1 MIYDIRHVTSYAYEF
16 PVSSATLSLRV
27 TPRSGIGQR
36 CLDHALIIEPQPKT
50 LRVETDFFGNSV
62 TTATIETGLMALKI
76 EARARVD
83 ICPPAGRA
91 GRREP
96 RLEGDR
102 RRPRSINRRSAP
114 MRPRISCSQARASRC
129 RAPVTAYAAQS
140 FPPGRTIADGAR
152 DLAKRIRADFAYS
165 PQVTD
170 VSTPLDEAFAQRR
183 GVCQDF
189 AHIMIAGLRGLGLPA
204 AYVSGYI
211 RTIPPPGKPRLE
223 GADATHAWVSVW
235 CGAEI
240 GWLGVDPTNAI
251 DAGND
256 HIVLAIGR
264 DFSDVSPIY
273 GVFVGSGAQELEVG
287 VDVRAGC
294 SPPPDRLCR
303 EADRRRSRVDA
314 VQPCRDAGRSCSSG
328 DGFTVT

>member
-27 TPRSGIGQR
+27 TPRSDIGQR
-36 CLDHALIIEPQPKT
+36 CLDHALIIDPQPKT
-50 LRVETDFFGNSV
+50 LRVEKDFFGNSV
-62 TTATIETGLMALKI
+62 TMATIETGLMSLKI

-83 ICPPAGRA
+83 ISRPQVARGGASPDWKAIAQAALDQPGLGADAPAHFMF
-91 GRREP
+91 
-96 RLEGDR
+96 
-102 RRPRSINRRSAP
+102 SS
-114 MRPRISCSQARASRC
+114 PRIALS
-129 RAPVTAYAAQS
+129 APVTAYAAQS
-140 FPPGRTIADGAR
+140 FATGRTIADGAR

-204 AYVSGYI
+204 SYVSGYI
-211 RTIPPPGKPRLE
+211 RTIPPPGQPRLE

-287 VDVRAGC
+287 VDVVPIAPAG
-294 SPPPDRLCR
+294 
-303 EADRRRSRVDA
+303 
-314 VQPCRDAGRSCSSG
+314 
-328 DGFTVT
+328 

>member
-1 MIYDIRHVTSYAYEF
+1 VIYDIRHVTSYAYEF

-27 TPRSGIGQR
+27 TPRSDIGQR
-36 CLDHALIIEPQPKT
+36 CLHHTLIIEPQPTT
-50 LRVETDFFGNSV
+50 LRVEQDFFGNSV
-62 TTATIETGLMALKI
+62 TTATIETGLTSLKI

-83 ICPPAGRA
+83 IARPAVAQDGRS
-91 GRREP
+91 
-96 RLEGDR
+96 LEWKAVAQAALDQPGLGAD
-102 RRPRSINRRSAP
+102 AP
-114 MRPRISCSQARASRC
+114 AHFMFASPRIALS
-129 RAPVTAYAAQS
+129 APVTAYAAES
-140 FPPGRTIADGAR
+140 FPPGRTIAEGTRHLAR
-152 DLAKRIRADFAYS
+152 RIRADFAYS

-189 AHIMIAGLRGLGLPA
+189 AHIMIAGMRGLGLPA

-235 CGAEI
+235 CGAEM

-273 GVFVGSGAQELEVG
+273 GVFVGSGTQELEVG
-287 VDVRAGC
+287 VDVVPVA
-294 SPPPDRLCR
+294 S
-303 EADRRRSRVDA
+303 A
-314 VQPCRDAGRSCSSG
+314 
-328 DGFTVT
+328 T

>member
-1 MIYDIRHVTSYAYEF
+1 VIYDIRHVTKYAYEF

-27 TPRSGIGQR
+27 TPRSDIGQR
-36 CLDHALIIEPQPKT
+36 CLTHTLIIDPQPKT
-50 LRVETDFFGNSV
+50 LRVEQDFFGNSV
-62 TTATIETGLMALKI
+62 TTATIETGLMSLKI
-76 EARARVD
+76 EAHARVD
-83 ICPPAGRA
+83 I
-91 GRREP
+91 
-96 RLEGDR
+96 
-102 RRPRSINRRSAP
+102 S
-114 MRPRISCSQARASRC
+114 RPRIAPAGASPDWKVIAQAALDQPGLGADAPAHFMFASPRIALS
-129 RAPVTAYAAQS
+129 APVAAYAAQS

-152 DLAKRIRADFAYS
+152 ELAKRIRADFAYS

-211 RTIPPPGKPRLE
+211 RTIPPPGQPRLE

-287 VDVRAGC
+287 VDVV
-294 SPPPDRLCR
+294 P
-303 EADRRRSRVDA
+303 
-314 VQPCRDAGRSCSSG
+314 
-328 DGFTVT
+328 VTSVG

>member
-1 MIYDIRHVTSYAYEF
+1 VIYDIRHVTSYDYES

-27 TPRSGIGQR
+27 TPRSGAGQR
-36 CLDHALIIEPQPKT
+36 CLTHTLIIEPQPKM
-50 LRVETDFFGNSV
+50 LRVEQDFFGNSV
-62 TTATIETGLMALKI
+62 TMATIDTGLTSLKV

-83 ICPPAGRA
+83 ISRPLIALSGASPDWKEIASAALDQASLGADAPAHFIFA
-91 GRREP
+91 
-96 RLEGDR
+96 
-102 RRPRSINRRSAP
+102 S
-114 MRPRISCSQARASRC
+114 PRIALS
-129 RAPVTAYAAQS
+129 APVTDYAAQS
-140 FPPGRTIADGAR
+140 FPSGRTIVDGAR
-152 DLAKRIRADFAYS
+152 GLAKRIRADFAYS

-204 AYVSGYI
+204 SYVSGYI
-211 RTIPPPGKPRLE
+211 RTIPPPGKPRLQ

-235 CGAEI
+235 CGVEI

-264 DFSDVSPIY
+264 DFSDVSPIH

-287 VDVRAGC
+287 VDVI
-294 SPPPDRLCR
+294 P
-303 EADRRRSRVDA
+303 
-314 VQPCRDAGRSCSSG
+314 VQAA
-328 DGFTVT
+328 

>member
-1 MIYDIRHVTSYAYEF
+1 VIYDIRHVTSYAYEF

-27 TPRSGIGQR
+27 TPRSGFGQR

-50 LRVETDFFGNSV
+50 LRVEEDFFGNSV
-62 TTATIETGLMALKI
+62 TMATIETGLMALKV

-83 ICPPAGRA
+83 VARPVIAQDGASPDWKEIASLA
-91 GRREP
+91 
-96 RLEGDR
+96 LEQASLGPD
-102 RRPRSINRRSAP
+102 AP
-114 MRPRISCSQARASRC
+114 SHFLFASPRIALA
-129 RAPVTAYAAQS
+129 AAVTAYAAIS
-140 FPPGRTIADGAR
+140 FSPQRSIADGAR

-235 CGAEI
+235 CGTEI

-256 HIVLAIGR
+256 HIVLAVGR

-287 VDVRAGC
+287 VDVV
-294 SPPPDRLCR
+294 P
-303 EADRRRSRVDA
+303 
-314 VQPCRDAGRSCSSG
+314 
-328 DGFTVT
+328 VTATA

>member
-27 TPRSGIGQR
+27 TPRSDIGQR
-36 CLDHALIIEPQPKT
+36 CLDHRLIIEPQPNARR
-50 LRVETDFFGNSV
+50 LERDFFGNSATMV
-62 TTATIETGLMALKI
+62 TIETGFTSLRI

-83 ICPPAGRA
+83 VARPQLAPNGASPEWKSIAQAALEQPGLGADAPAHFLFA
-91 GRREP
+91 
-96 RLEGDR
+96 
-102 RRPRSINRRSAP
+102 S
-114 MRPRISCSQARASRC
+114 PRITLS
-129 RAPVTAYAAQS
+129 APVTAYAAQS
-140 FPPGRTIADGAR
+140 FPVGRTIADGAR
-152 DLAKRIRADFAYS
+152 DLARRIRADFAYS

-170 VSTPLDEAFAQRR
+170 VTTPVDEAFAQRR

-211 RTIPPPGKPRLE
+211 RTVPPPGQPRLE
-223 GADATHAWVSVW
+223 GADATHAWVSLW
-235 CGAEI
+235 CGGGI
-240 GWLGVDPTNAI
+240 GWLGIDPTNAI

-256 HIVLAIGR
+256 HIVLATGR

-287 VDVRAGC
+287 VDVVPVLPGMI
-294 SPPPDRLCR
+294 
-303 EADRRRSRVDA
+303 RS
-314 VQPCRDAGRSCSSG
+314 
-328 DGFTVT
+328 T

>member
-1 MIYDIRHVTSYAYEF
+1 VIYDIRHVTSYAYEF

-27 TPRSGIGQR
+27 TPRSGAGQR
-36 CLDHALIIEPQPKT
+36 CLTHKLIIDPQPKG
-50 LRVETDFFGNSV
+50 LRTETDFFGNSV
-62 TTATIETGLMALKI
+62 TMATIETGLTALKI

-83 ICPPAGRA
+83 ISRPVMAPGGVSPDWKEIAARALDQTSLAADAPAHY
-91 GRREP
+91 
-96 RLEGDR
+96 LF
-102 RRPRSINRRSAP
+102 SS
-114 MRPRISCSQARASRC
+114 PRIALSAA
-129 RAPVTAYAAQS
+129 VTAYAAQS
-140 FPPGRTIADGAR
+140 FPPLRTIADGAR
-152 DLAKRIRADFAYS
+152 DLAKRIRTDFAYS

-235 CGAEI
+235 CGVEI

-273 GVFVGSGAQELEVG
+273 GVFVGSGAQELDVG
-287 VDVRAGC
+287 VDVTPVPARG
-294 SPPPDRLCR
+294 
-303 EADRRRSRVDA
+303 
-314 VQPCRDAGRSCSSG
+314 
-328 DGFTVT
+328 

>member
-1 MIYDIRHVTSYAYEF
+1 VIYDIRHVTSYAYEF

-27 TPRSGIGQR
+27 TPRSNTGQR

-50 LRVETDFFGNSV
+50 LRVEQDFFGNSV
-62 TTATIETGLMALKI
+62 TTATIDTGLMSLKI

-83 ICPPAGRA
+83 ISRPLVAAHGASPDWKVIAQAALDQPGLGADAPAHFMF
-91 GRREP
+91 
-96 RLEGDR
+96 
-102 RRPRSINRRSAP
+102 SS
-114 MRPRISCSQARASRC
+114 PRIGLS
-129 RAPVTAYAAQS
+129 APVTAYAAQS
-140 FPPGRTIADGAR
+140 FPVGRSIADGAR
-152 DLAKRIRADFAYS
+152 DLAKRIRSDFAYS

-204 AYVSGYI
+204 GYVSGYI
-211 RTIPPPGKPRLE
+211 RTIPPPGQPRLE

-235 CGAEI
+235 CGPEI

-273 GVFVGSGAQELEVG
+273 GVFVGSGTQELEVG
-287 VDVRAGC
+287 VDVVPVAPAG
-294 SPPPDRLCR
+294 
-303 EADRRRSRVDA
+303 
-314 VQPCRDAGRSCSSG
+314 
-328 DGFTVT
+328 

>member
-1 MIYDIRHVTSYAYEF
+1 VIYDIRHVTSYAYEF

-27 TPRSGIGQR
+27 TPRSDIGQR
-36 CLDHALIIEPQPKT
+36 CLNHSLIIEPQPKT
-50 LRVETDFFGNSV
+50 VRVEQDFFGNDV
-62 TTATIETGLMALKI
+62 TTAIIETGLMSLKI

-83 ICPPAGRA
+83 IARPQVAPGGASPDWKRVAQAALDEVGLAADAPAHFIFA
-91 GRREP
+91 
-96 RLEGDR
+96 
-102 RRPRSINRRSAP
+102 S
-114 MRPRISCSQARASRC
+114 PRIVLSPQ
-129 RAPVTAYAAQS
+129 VTAYAAQS
-140 FPPGRTIADGAR
+140 FPTGRTIADGAR
-152 DLAKRIRADFAYS
+152 DLAKRIRTDFAYS
-165 PQVTD
+165 PLVTD

-204 AYVSGYI
+204 GYVSGYI

-287 VDVRAGC
+287 VDVMPV
-294 SPPPDRLCR
+294 ST
-303 EADRRRSRVDA
+303 
-314 VQPCRDAGRSCSSG
+314 
-328 DGFTVT
+328 TV

>member
-27 TPRSGIGQR
+27 TPRSDIGQR
-36 CLDHALIIEPQPKT
+36 CLDHALIIEPPPKT
-50 LRVETDFFGNSV
+50 VRVEQDFFGNDV
-62 TTATIETGLMALKI
+62 TIAIIETGLMSLKV

-83 ICPPAGRA
+83 IARPKVAGAGTSPDWKQVAQAALEEVGLGADAPAHFIFA
-91 GRREP
+91 
-96 RLEGDR
+96 
-102 RRPRSINRRSAP
+102 S
-114 MRPRISCSQARASRC
+114 PRIALSPQ
-129 RAPVTAYAAQS
+129 VTAYAAES
-140 FPPGRTIADGAR
+140 FPAGRTIADGAR
-152 DLAKRIRADFAYS
+152 DLAKRIRTDFAYS

-170 VSTPLDEAFAQRR
+170 VSTPLDQAFAQRR

-204 AYVSGYI
+204 GYVSGYI

-251 DAGND
+251 DAGNE
-256 HIVLAIGR
+256 HIVLAVGR

-273 GVFVGSGAQELEVG
+273 GVFVGSGTQELEVG
-287 VDVRAGC
+287 VDVIPAAAG
-294 SPPPDRLCR
+294 
-303 EADRRRSRVDA
+303 
-314 VQPCRDAGRSCSSG
+314 
-328 DGFTVT
+328 

>member
-1 MIYDIRHVTSYAYEF
+1 VIYDIRHVTNYAYEF

-27 TPRSGIGQR
+27 TPRSDIGQR
-36 CLDHALIIEPQPKT
+36 CLDHALIIEPPPKT
-50 LRVETDFFGNSV
+50 VRVEQDFFGNDV
-62 TTATIETGLMALKI
+62 TIAIIETGLMSLKI

-83 ICPPAGRA
+83 IARPTVAAARTSPDWKQVAQAALEEVGLGADAPAHFIFA
-91 GRREP
+91 
-96 RLEGDR
+96 
-102 RRPRSINRRSAP
+102 S
-114 MRPRISCSQARASRC
+114 PRIALSPQ
-129 RAPVTAYAAQS
+129 VTAYAAQS
-140 FPPGRTIADGAR
+140 FPAGRTIADGAR
-152 DLAKRIRADFAYS
+152 DLAKRIRTDFAYS

-170 VSTPLDEAFAQRR
+170 VSTPLDQAFAQRR

-204 AYVSGYI
+204 GYVSGYI

-256 HIVLAIGR
+256 HIVLAVGR

-273 GVFVGSGAQELEVG
+273 GVFVGSGTQELEVG
-287 VDVRAGC
+287 VDVIPAAAG
-294 SPPPDRLCR
+294 
-303 EADRRRSRVDA
+303 
-314 VQPCRDAGRSCSSG
+314 
-328 DGFTVT
+328 

>member
-1 MIYDIRHVTSYAYEF
+1 VIYDIRHVTSYDYEF
-16 PVSSATLSLRV
+16 PVSSATLALRV
-27 TPRSGIGQR
+27 TPRSDIGQR
-36 CLDHALIIEPQPKT
+36 CLDHTLIIEPPPKT
-50 LRVETDFFGNSV
+50 LRVEQDFFGNEV
-62 TTATIETGLMALKI
+62 TMATIDTGLTALKV

-83 ICPPAGRA
+83 IARPLVAPAGTSPDWKQVA
-91 GRREP
+91 QAALDQADLGA
-96 RLEGDR
+96 
-102 RRPRSINRRSAP
+102 NAP
-114 MRPRISCSQARASRC
+114 AHFMFASPRIALSAQ
-129 RAPVTAYAAQS
+129 VTAYAAQS
-140 FPPGRTIADGAR
+140 FPHARTIAEGAR
-152 DLAKRIRADFAYS
+152 DLAKRIRTDFAYS

-211 RTIPPPGKPRLE
+211 RTTPPAGKPRLE

-273 GVFVGSGAQELEVG
+273 GVFVGSGAQELDVG
-287 VDVRAGC
+287 VDVIPV
-294 SPPPDRLCR
+294 PPT
-303 EADRRRSRVDA
+303 A
-314 VQPCRDAGRSCSSG
+314 
-328 DGFTVT
+328 

>member
-1 MIYDIRHVTSYAYEF
+1 MIYDIRHVTHYAYEF

-27 TPRSGIGQR
+27 TPRSDIGQR
-36 CLDHALIIEPQPKT
+36 CLDHALVIEPHPKT
-50 LRVETDFFGNSV
+50 VRVERDFFGNEV
-62 TTATIETGLMALKI
+62 TTATIDTGLMALKV

-83 ICPPAGRA
+83 ISRPVASGASPDWKEIAA
-91 GRREP
+91 AA
-96 RLEGDR
+96 LEQASLAAD
-102 RRPRSINRRSAP
+102 AP
-114 MRPRISCSQARASRC
+114 VHFIFGSPRIAISAA
-129 RAPVTAYAAQS
+129 VTAYAAES
-140 FPPGRTIADGAR
+140 FPGSRPIVEGAR

-170 VSTPLDEAFAQRR
+170 VSTPLDEAFAHRR

-287 VDVRAGC
+287 VDVL
-294 SPPPDRLCR
+294 P
-303 EADRRRSRVDA
+303 
-314 VQPCRDAGRSCSSG
+314 VQA
-328 DGFTVT
+328 TA

>member
-1 MIYDIRHVTSYAYEF
+1 VIYDIRHVTGYAYEF

-27 TPRSGIGQR
+27 TPRSDIGQR
-36 CLDHALIIEPQPKT
+36 CLTHTLMIDPPPKT
-50 LRVETDFFGNSV
+50 LRVERDFFGNEV
-62 TTATIETGLMALKI
+62 TMATIETGLMSLKI

-83 ICPPAGRA
+83 IARPVVAPAGA
-91 GRREP
+91 SPDWKQVAQAALDQIG
-96 RLEGDR
+96 LGAD
-102 RRPRSINRRSAP
+102 AP
-114 MRPRISCSQARASRC
+114 AHFIFASPRISLSTE
-129 RAPVTAYAAQS
+129 VTAYAAQS
-140 FPPGRTIADGAR
+140 FPAGRTIADGAR
-152 DLAKRIRADFAYS
+152 DLAKRMRADFAYS

-256 HIVLAIGR
+256 HIVLAVGR

-273 GVFVGSGAQELEVG
+273 GVFVGSGAQELDVG
-287 VDVRAGC
+287 VDVVPVPTPG
-294 SPPPDRLCR
+294 
-303 EADRRRSRVDA
+303 
-314 VQPCRDAGRSCSSG
+314 
-328 DGFTVT
+328 